1 MSKVAEVQASRAA
14 QDLKLDN
21 TVSDMCGVTMND
33 SVEGRV
39 VAQIMA
45 TKPGVVI
52 TYYPAMIRID
62 CPVKLEFDMAE
73 ISEALGREMDPYTF
87 QVEMS
92 THYGRMVLFDDRI
105 VLFGKMEDALEYE

>member
-1 MSKVAEVQASRAA
+1 MTPAA
-14 QDLKLDN
+14 PQPNVHDLKLN
-21 TVSDMCGVTMND
+21 TTISEMCGVTMND
-33 SVEGRV
+33 SVEGRI
-39 VAQIMA
+39 VAQIMEK
-45 TKPGVVI
+45 KPGVAV

-62 CPVKLEFDMAE
+62 SQGQLEFDMKE

-105 VLFGKMEDALEYE
+105 VLFGKMEDALAYE

>member
-1 MSKVAEVQASRAA
+1 VSTATQPSHAA
-14 QDLKLDN
+14 RDLKLDA
-21 TVSDMCGVTMND
+21 TISTMCGVTIND
-33 SVEGRV
+33 SVEGRI
-39 VAQIMA
+39 VAQIMEH
-45 TKPGVVI
+45 KPGVTV

-62 CPVKLEFDMAE
+62 GHDELDFDMKE

-105 VLFGKMEDALEYE
+105 VLFGKLEDALAYE